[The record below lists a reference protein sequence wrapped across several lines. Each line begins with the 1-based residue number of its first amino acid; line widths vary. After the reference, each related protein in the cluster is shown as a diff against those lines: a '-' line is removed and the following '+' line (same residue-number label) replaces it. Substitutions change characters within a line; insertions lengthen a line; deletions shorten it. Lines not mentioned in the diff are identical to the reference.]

1 MFVHHHARKWF
12 AGVVGMV
19 ACGSVALAHNHV
31 TVDTMPG
38 TAPLFQPRAVI
49 RAGYLPTEGTLS
61 IVSGRLM
68 RLGEVAAYDIPA
80 RLPETSGGELSG
92 WAIGDDILLTSDYF
106 FGTGRLDG
114 GNFRFEIAGVTP
126 VSGGQAALV
135 WGSFDEFGTYGVQ
148 ARSAGASR
156 AERSFEVGIGGHDH
170 FQAFAFGAAAGGSS
184 GWVQDVTLIAWDA
197 NGVYADSDP
206 VTVRLDNG
214 ECPADFSRTA
224 GVTIDDLFMYMNAY
238 FTGNTRADFDRENGV
253 TIDDLFLYINAWF
266 VGCL

>member
-1 MFVHHHARKWF
+1 MGSLLRMNARA
-12 AGVVGMV
+12 AGLMAAGM
-19 ACGSVALAHNHV
+19 LAATAFGHNHV

-61 IVSGRLM
+61 IVGGRLM
-68 RLGEVAAYDIPA
+68 RLGEVAVYDIPA
-80 RLPETSGGELSG
+80 RLPETGGELNG

-148 ARSAGASR
+148 ARSVGVTRSA
-156 AERSFEVGIGGHDH
+156 RSFEVGIGGHDH

-206 VTVRLDNG
+206 VTIRLDNG
-214 ECPADFSRTA
+214 ECPADFSRA
-224 GVTIDDLFMYMNAY
+224 A
-238 FTGNTRADFDRENGV
+238 GV
-253 TIDDLFLYINAWF
+253 TIDDLFLYLNAWF
-266 VGCL
+266 TNSPRADFDHASGVTIDDLFLYFNAWFTGCP